1 MSISLK
7 AITLFNFK
15 SFRGKVVIDH
25 FHPFTAIIGP
35 NGSGK
40 SNIMDAISFVLG
52 ETLSILRVKHLNEL
66 VHGAFI
72 GEPAAEGAYV
82 TIILMKDQIEK
93 SYTRTIQGKDN
104 QYKIDNKIVTRD
116 IYMSE
121 LKVFGLDIK
130 AGNFLMPQGCIQY
143 FATTNMSKEL
153 TIMFEEIS
161 GSNVYKAE
169 YNRLRL
175 ELLKENQD
183 VQFAYQIKKTQL
195 RQKKSAMI
203 EKTEAEKYLQL
214 QKQYM
219 KEKFK
224 FQLIQLIFIKKVV
237 KSLETEQ
244 KEIKL
249 HMAENLQ
256 NKQIKINLLNRT
268 KLEVKSLFE
277 LLNKTEESILKLEND
292 IQREKIKHVD
302 IESNTLYWQKKLEN
316 ARASLD
322 SVNNAHNIHKNTVE
336 ELKNE
341 LEIITKKLTELSSE
355 DDIVELHN
363 SQVNDYMI
371 LKTEAESQAKDF
383 INNINNLMH
392 DQQVDQYDLDN
403 QNRSKMELESK
414 IKIETLGK
422 EQLETQ
428 VQKLQTL
435 NDLFKL
441 RLVEKKE
448 EKQKIEKEIR
458 ETEEKSLKLISD
470 IAKISYESAEVL
482 QQEKKANI
490 IKNLKECFPGVHD
503 RLFNLC
509 KPTDSRY
516 NVAITKVFGKNMNAI
531 VVDTKYTA
539 KQCIYFLKRHKIG
552 VETFLPLDSIKT
564 EPINDRLRTKLEQT
578 NCKLLYDVLEPSLQ
592 IQKAVLYAARNTIVC
607 ETAED
612 ARKKAFQ
619 SDGNYDC
626 VSLDGCYFQRNGFIS
641 GGLTDLIA
649 KAKQWENSFVL
660 NKRKGQLKQE
670 LKNLPQISCLQ
681 SNFDTINK
689 NINRLTAKNKVIEK
703 DLKDII
709 EEIKIHK
716 VNLNDLQKELS
727 SQDVYKILRW
737 KRAIEEA
744 NVEYKKAYNKEQ
756 DIKTNVEQIEIRLLK
771 IKDDYKTKIEI
782 LENIKTELDDHRS
795 QIGIVSKLYLENQ
808 KAYMLIRTKIKQQK
822 QKCEDILRE
831 CKLEGI
837 IIPTLSEISY
847 DVSSSNSNISTESNV
862 WEVMMNI
869 DFSQIS
875 NHIYSNTTDLQ
886 NIIEQSKIKLTEIQN
901 EYKALRKP
909 DLKADTKVDLIIQQ
923 IKETN
928 EKHQE
933 LRTKFNN
940 TNKQFEIVK
949 AKRHKLFSNCLEH
962 ITEDIDS
969 IYKNLTNDK
978 SAQALI
984 ILENP
989 EEPYMSGI
997 NYSCIPPSKRCQP
1010 LQYLSD
1016 GEKTIANLAFRF
1028 AMLRYKPTFFIMD
1041 EADAALDKSNIKK
1054 LVNYMRSQMK
1064 NMQAIAITLNTN
1076 LSFHANILIGVTT
1089 QPKTACTESMI
1100 FTVSL

>member
-363 SQVNDYMI
+363 SQ
-371 LKTEAESQAKDF
+371 
-383 INNINNLMH
+383 
-392 DQQVDQYDLDN
+392 
-403 QNRSKMELESK
+403 
-414 IKIETLGK
+414 
-422 EQLETQ
+422 
-428 VQKLQTL
+428 
-435 NDLFKL
+435 
-441 RLVEKKE
+441 
-448 EKQKIEKEIR
+448 
-458 ETEEKSLKLISD
+458 
-470 IAKISYESAEVL
+470 
-482 QQEKKANI
+482 
-490 IKNLKECFPGVHD
+490 HD

-703 DLKDII
+703 DLKDI
-709 EEIKIHK
+709 
-716 VNLNDLQKELS
+716 VSN
-727 SQDVYKILRW
+727 KILRW

-1089 QPKTACTESMI
+1089 QSPDLGAVFPLQVHASGRAPRKA
-1100 FTVSL
+1100 V